1 MQTPRLLASAFTVA
15 GNAVP
20 LDEKTISPHSLEE
33 RAQAAAQAGYVG
45 IGLSNDDLE
54 HLVDKHGYAE
64 IKQIIA
70 DAGLQYLEFE
80 VLLDWFADGERR
92 ALSDIERRKFLNA
105 AEKLDACNIKVSG
118 DIMGTTWPLDHMI
131 ASFAELSR
139 QAGEAGTQVSIEVYP
154 ESNIRDLPTALA
166 IAQGAGS
173 PHGGLLLDIWHVN
186 RGNIDYSEIA
196 AMPREYLKHVEL
208 DDAGPLEGS
217 IMEDTLNRRRLPGE
231 GDFDIAGFLRAVAAT
246 GYDGVYGVEI
256 LSETQRQLFPAEAAQ
271 RSFDATMAQFAKA

>member
-1 MQTPRLLASAFTVA
+1 MLPGIQADDVEGDIEHLKGGLHLDLPQGVEQGCIAGNHLAGDQAREDGEHSFVFVA
-15 GNAVP
+15 G
-20 LDEKTISPHSLEE
+20 
-33 RAQAAAQAGYVG
+33 
-45 IGLSNDDLE
+45 
-54 HLVDKHGYAE
+54 
-64 IKQIIA
+64 
-70 DAGLQYLEFE
+70 
-80 VLLDWFADGERR
+80 
-92 ALSDIERRKFLNA
+92 KF
-105 AEKLDACNIKVSG
+105 S
-118 DIMGTTWPLDHMI
+118 
-131 ASFAELSR
+131 ELSSKGFP
-139 QAGEAGTQVSIEVYP
+139 Q
-154 ESNIRDLPTALA
+154 SN
-166 IAQGAGS
+166 
-173 PHGGLLLDIWHVN
+173 LLLDIWHVN